1 MIGQVLSRIAV
12 CIPLLLVISL
22 GVFGL
27 IHLIPGGPMAVYL
40 SSPGVRPEDL
50 ERLTRALGLDQPL
63 WQQYLKWLGGFVI
76 GEWGFSF
83 SDGRPVIDRVAERLP
98 ATLELVGVSLALALA
113 MTLPLGIWPAVSRGG
128 FARAVSV
135 ISFAGISL
143 PVFWFGLVL
152 QLIFAIGLGW
162 LPSSGRTTPGDGG
175 LANRLAHVLLPAVM
189 LAAVHAAAWSRY
201 LRAALVDTLH
211 QPFVRAARARGA
223 PYRLVLAR
231 HALRPALLPAITIVL
246 LDAALM
252 VAGTVV
258 TESVFAWPG
267 LGSLFTEALARRDY
281 TVLMAMLM
289 LASTAVVVVNLV
301 ADLLYPLID
310 PRVRA

>member
-1 MIGQVLSRIAV
+1 
-12 CIPLLLVISL
+12 
-22 GVFGL
+22 
-27 IHLIPGGPMAVYL
+27 MAVYL

-63 WQQYLKWLGGFVI
+63 WQQYLKWLGGFVT

-98 ATLELVGVSLALALA
+98 ATIELVGVSLIVAAA
-113 MTLPLGIWPAVSRGG
+113 ATLPLGIWPAIRRRWS
-128 FARAVSV
+128 ARAFAV

-175 LANRLAHVLLPAVM
+175 LADRLAHVMLPATM

-201 LRAALVDTLH
+201 LRA
-211 QPFVRAARARGA
+211 
-223 PYRLVLAR
+223 
-231 HALRPALLPAITIVL
+231 
-246 LDAALM
+246 
-252 VAGTVV
+252 
-258 TESVFAWPG
+258 
-267 LGSLFTEALARRDY
+267 SL
-281 TVLMAMLM
+281 
-289 LASTAVVVVNLV
+289 
-301 ADLLYPLID
+301 
-310 PRVRA
+310 

>member
-1 MIGQVLSRIAV
+1 MLARIAV
-12 CIPLLLVISL
+12 CIPLLLLISL

-50 ERLTRALGLDQPL
+50 ERLTRSLGLDQPL
-63 WQQYLKWLGGFVI
+63 WQQYGKWLAGFVS

-83 SDGRPVIDRVAERLP
+83 SDGRPVIDRIAERLP
-98 ATLELVGVSLALALA
+98 ATIELVGVSLVFALLI
-113 MTLPLGIWPAVSRGG
+113 TLPLGIWPAISRRW
-128 FARAVSV
+128 FARAFSV

-152 QLIFAIGLGW
+152 QLIFALGLGW

-175 LANRLAHVLLPAVM
+175 LVDRLAHLLLPAVM
-189 LAAVHAAAWSRY
+189 LAAVHAAAWARY
-201 LRAALVDTLH
+201 LRASLADTLS
-211 QPFVRAARARGA
+211 QPFVRAAYARGA
-223 PYRLVLAR
+223 PRRLVLRR
-231 HALRPALLPAITIVL
+231 HAIRPAILPAITVVL

-289 LASTAVVVVNLV
+289 LASMAVVIVNLV